1 MKSFAVFTGAENGS
15 AAADVEFVRDGFS
28 FFAFVSSA
36 LWCIWH
42 GLWRE
47 LALIVIAGLA
57 IVALGLVFGNGAMLG
72 LGLLLALYVGFEA
85 GPIREQALARRG
97 FAHRADI
104 AARNRGEAELI
115 WFTRAG
121 SAA

>member
-1 MKSFAVFTGAENGS
+1 MKSFAVFTGADDAS
-15 AAADVEFVRDGFS
+15 ADVEFVRDGFS
-28 FFAFVSSA
+28 FFAFVSA
-36 LWCIWH
+36 VLWCIWH

-47 LALIVIAGLA
+47 LAVIVAAGLA
-57 IVALGLVFGNGAMLG
+57 IVLLGLIFGGGAMLG

-85 GPIREQALARRG
+85 GPIRERALVRRG
-97 FAHRADI
+97 LAHRADI
-104 AARNRGEAELI
+104 SARNRGEAELV